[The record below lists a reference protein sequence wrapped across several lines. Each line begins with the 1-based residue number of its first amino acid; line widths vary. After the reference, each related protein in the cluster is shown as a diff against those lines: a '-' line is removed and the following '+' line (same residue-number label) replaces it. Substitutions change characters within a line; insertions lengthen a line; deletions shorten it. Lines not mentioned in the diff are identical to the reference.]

1 MVIIHPPPQGF
12 GKTAMTEK
20 PAPVIEMINIVKKF
34 PGVVALDRM
43 SIDLYPGE
51 IHCLVGE
58 NGAGKSTLM
67 KVLSGAYKPDG
78 GSIVMEGTSYEF
90 MTSGL
95 AKQLGI
101 SIIYQEN
108 LLVPWMS
115 IVENIFIGQELSR
128 NGIVQFKEEF
138 ARSKELLDS
147 FGIKLDLNKIVNKLS
162 VAEQQYVK
170 ILKAL
175 STNPKVLIMDEP
187 TSMFNTEDAQR
198 VLDMVKGIAG
208 KGVSII
214 YISHFLKEVKQIAD
228 RITVIRDGVPIRT
241 YDNKNEDVDLDRV
254 VSDMVGRDAS
264 MFYEKER
271 HPIGEKVFEV
281 KGLKVTP
288 DSEPLSF
295 FIKSGEILGVA
306 GMVGSGRTEIAD
318 AITGVSRKYGG
329 SIYYKGKELII
340 KNPLD
345 SINNKIAYIT
355 EDRQKKGL
363 TLNAPIVE
371 NLTLVGM
378 QTEKIGK
385 KIINVKKFV
394 PMVRDIIDKLKI
406 KMSNPMQEV
415 QNLSGGNQQKVVLGK
430 WLFTD
435 SDIFIF
441 DEPTRGIDVNAKS
454 EFYKII
460 SRLSQEGKAVLM
472 ISSDMPEL
480 VSMSDRLMVVR
491 NGRITT
497 ILEGDEISENSIIRH
512 ALGVKENEN
521 AS

>member
-1 MVIIHPPPQGF
+1 M
-12 GKTAMTEK
+12 AEK
-20 PAPVIEMINIVKKF
+20 PVPVIEMINIVKKF
-34 PGVVALDRM
+34 PGVVALDNM

-67 KVLSGAYKPDG
+67 KVLSGAHRPDS
-78 GSIVMEGTSYEF
+78 GSIIIGGIPYGF
-90 MTSGL
+90 MTSAL

-101 SIIYQEN
+101 GIIYQEN

-115 IVENIFIGQELSR
+115 IVENIFTGQEISKHGLVR
-128 NGIVQFKEEF
+128 FKDEY
-138 ARSKELLDS
+138 AKSKELCEYI
-147 FGIKLDLNKIVNKLS
+147 GIKLNLNKTISRLS

-175 STNPKVLIMDEP
+175 STNPKILIMDEP

-198 VLDMVKGIAG
+198 VLDMVRQIAST
-208 KGVSII
+208 GVSII

-228 RITVIRDGVPIRT
+228 RITVIRDGISIRT
-241 YDNKNEDVDLDRV
+241 YDNKNKDVDLDRI

-264 MFYEKER
+264 MFYEKDR
-271 HPIGEKVFEV
+271 HPIGEKIFEV
-281 KGLKVTP
+281 KDLKINP
-288 DSEPLSF
+288 QAEPVSF
-295 FIKSGEILGVA
+295 FIRSGEILGVA
-306 GMVGSGRTEIAD
+306 GMVGSGRSEIAN
-318 AITGVSRKYGG
+318 AITGATPKYAGN
-329 SIYYKGKELII
+329 IYYKGKELII
-340 KNPLD
+340 NSPMD
-345 SINNKIAYIT
+345 SIKNRIAYIT

-378 QTEKIGK
+378 QTEKIK
-385 KIINVKKFV
+385 SPIINVKKFIPLIRGIV
-394 PMVRDIIDKLKI
+394 ENLAI
-406 KMSNPMQEV
+406 KMRNAMQEV

-441 DEPTRGIDVNAKS
+441 DEPTRGIDVNAKF

-460 SRLSQEGKAVLM
+460 TRLSQEGKAVLM

-480 VSMSDRLMVVR
+480 VSISDRLLVIR
-491 NGRITT
+491 NGQITS
-497 ILEGDEISENSIIRH
+497 ILEADEISENSIIRH
-512 ALGVKENEN
+512 ALGVKNNEN